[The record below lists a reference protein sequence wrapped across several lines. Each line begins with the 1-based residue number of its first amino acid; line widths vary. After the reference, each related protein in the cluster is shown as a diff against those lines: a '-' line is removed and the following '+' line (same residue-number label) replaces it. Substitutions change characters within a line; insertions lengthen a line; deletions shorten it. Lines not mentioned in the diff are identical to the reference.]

1 MLQITPEILPKKKK
15 VRTEM
20 LCIFHLFTK
29 QSATEPYTSDSMYKL
44 IMALP

>member
-1 MLQITPEILPKKKK
+1 MLY
-15 VRTEM
+15 
-20 LCIFHLFTK
+20 IFHPFTK

>member
-1 MLQITPEILPKKKK
+1 MLQITPEILSKKK